1 MPRMGYWYEGEVL
14 ALLALHLRYFG
25 HTVAGGYK
33 GVAGEGVISIPDGAS
48 ITSAG
53 GRWDA
58 ESKGLKGRRRR
69 INKICEAGAA
79 MLQRRFDEA
88 LRNATPGSWHCCT
101 HTAEPLPPR
110 HLRGNYGASHRK
122 RRG

>member
-48 ITSAG
+48 ITSVG

-58 ESKGLKGRRRR
+58 ESKGLKGR
-69 INKICEAGAA
+69 E
-79 MLQRRFDEA
+79 
-88 LRNATPGSWHCCT
+88 T
-101 HTAEPLPPR
+101 
-110 HLRGNYGASHRK
+110 SHK
-122 RRG
+122 